1 MGKTFLDWSDL
12 NVQPHFWSRLYE
24 AIGSPGDF
32 VDQSV
37 EGQTQGDSCDVSNEN
52 ANEELNNNIDC
63 NDYTAQNDR
72 INETNIGD
80 VGGVKWINSCK

>member
-12 NVQPHFWSRLYE
+12 NVQPHVWSRLYE

-37 EGQTQGDSCDVSNEN
+37 EEQTQGDSCDVSNEN

-63 NDYTAQNDR
+63 NDYTAQND
-72 INETNIGD
+72 IGD